1 MVVPY
6 LSYFKLKEEPFNT
19 TANPRFFFLSPIHS
33 IALGKT
39 EFTVDAKKGLAIVF
53 GDTGTGKS
61 TLARLLHQKF
71 LDKEYTSIL
80 LTNPNYPTTNSLL
93 RTIIQEFQLPKTAKS
108 YKDNLDIFKMFL
120 YTEAVEKHKNIVLII
135 DEAQTLRL
143 PLLELLR
150 QLINFETNDQKLLQL
165 VLFPQEEFRSKLT
178 HPMARNFR
186 SRVSMA
192 STLEKMGLSEISEM
206 IDFRWRVASGNQDHP
221 FTPEALSSIYLHS
234 EGIPREAC
242 IIADNS
248 LLLAFLQKKAAI
260 EKDLVEV
267 AAKDRKDNI
276 GSAGRSETKPHLQKK
291 GKTQKTKVEET
302 VTAGQEVA
310 TNG

>member
-6 LSYFKLKEEPFNT
+6 LTYFKLKEEPFNT

-33 IALGKT
+33 VALGKT

-71 LDKEYTSIL
+71 LDKQYTSVL

-120 YTEAVEKHKNIVLII
+120 YTEAVEKGKNIVLII

-192 STLEKMGLSEISEM
+192 SSLDRMGFAEINEM
-206 IDFRWRVASGNQDHP
+206 IDFRWRVASGNQTHP
-221 FTPEALSSIYLHS
+221 FTQEALQSIYLHS
-234 EGIPREAC
+234 DGIPREAC
-242 IIADNS
+242 ILADNS
-248 LLLAFLQKKAAI
+248 LLLAFLQKKPVI
-260 EKDLVEV
+260 ENEIVEI
-267 AAKDRKDNI
+267 AAKDRKENI
-276 GSAGRSETKPHLQKK
+276 GSANKPETKQQKK
-291 GKTQKTKVEET
+291 GTKPQDKQT
-302 VTAGQEVA
+302 PPSGKEVA
-310 TNG
+310 VNG

>member
-6 LSYFKLKEEPFNT
+6 LPYFKLKEEPFNT

-39 EFTVDAKKGLAIVF
+39 EFTVDAKKGMAIVF

-71 LDKEYTSIL
+71 VDKDYTSVL

-93 RTIIQEFQLPKTAKS
+93 RTIIQEFQLPKTSKS
-108 YKDNLDIFKMFL
+108 YKDNIDIFKMFL
-120 YTEAVEKHKNIVLII
+120 YAEAVEKAKTIVLII

-165 VLFPQEEFRSKLT
+165 VLFPQEEFRTKLT

-186 SRVSMA
+186 SRISMA
-192 STLEKMGLSEISEM
+192 STLDKMGLDEVTQM
-206 IDFRWRVASGNQDHP
+206 IDFRWRVASGTRLNQRHSTVSI
-221 FTPEALSSIYLHS
+221 FTQRAFHEK
-234 EGIPREAC
+234 RV
-242 IIADNS
+242 S
-248 LLLAFLQKKAAI
+248 LLTMRSYWHSCKKNNALQRT
-260 EKDLVEV
+260 LL
-267 AAKDRKDNI
+267 
-276 GSAGRSETKPHLQKK
+276 T
-291 GKTQKTKVEET
+291 
-302 VTAGQEVA
+302 
-310 TNG
+310 

>member
-1 MVVPY
+1 MPVPY
-6 LSYFKLKEEPFNT
+6 LTYFDLKEEPFST
-19 TANPRFFFLSPIHS
+19 VPNPRYFYLTPIHS
-33 IALGKT
+33 TALGKT
-39 EFTVDAKKGLAIVF
+39 EFTVDAKKGLTIVF

-71 LDKEYTSIL
+71 LDKGYTSVL

-93 RTIIQEFQLPKTAKS
+93 RTIIQEFQLPKTSKA

-120 YTEAVEKHKNIVLII
+120 YTEAVEKKKNIVLII

-186 SRVSMA
+186 SRISMA
-192 STLEKMGLSEISEM
+192 SSLDKMGIPEISEM
-206 IDFRWRVASGNQDHP
+206 IDFRWRVASGNQQHP
-221 FTPEALSSIYLHS
+221 FTPEAIESISLHS

-248 LLLAFLQKKAAI
+248 LLLAFLQKKQVI
-260 EKDLVEV
+260 DKDIVEI
-267 AAKDRKDNI
+267 AAKDR
-276 GSAGRSETKPHLQKK
+276 
-291 GKTQKTKVEET
+291 
-302 VTAGQEVA
+302 
-310 TNG
+310 

>member
-6 LSYFKLKEEPFNT
+6 LPYFKLKEEPFNT

-33 IALGKT
+33 VALGKT
-39 EFTVDAKKGLAIVF
+39 EFTVDAKKGLTIVF

-71 LDKEYTSIL
+71 LDKGYISVL

-93 RTIIQEFQLPKTAKS
+93 RTIIQEFQLPKTSKS
-108 YKDNLDIFKMFL
+108 YKDNIDIFKAFL
-120 YTEAVEKHKNIVLII
+120 ITEAVEKKKNVVLII

-150 QLINFETNDQKLLQL
+150 QIVNFETNEQKLLQL
-165 VLFPQEEFRSKLT
+165 VLFPQEEFRNKLA

-192 STLEKMGLSEISEM
+192 STLDKMGLPEITEM
-206 IDFRWRVASGNQDHP
+206 IDFRWRVASGNQTHP
-221 FTPEALSSIYLHS
+221 FTPEALQSIYIHS

-242 IIADNS
+242 VIADNS
-248 LLLAFLQKKAAI
+248 LLLAFLHKKQTI
-260 EKDLVEV
+260 DEEIVET
-267 AAKDRKDNI
+267 AAKDRRDNI
-276 GSAGRSETKPHLQKK
+276 GSATKP
-291 GKTQKTKVEET
+291 ET
-302 VTAGQEVA
+302 PPRRKA
-310 TNG
+310 NGEAKPKPKAHVKEGAAHG

>member
-71 LDKEYTSIL
+71 LDKNYTSVL

-120 YTEAVEKHKNIVLII
+120 YTEAIEKGKNIVLII

-165 VLFPQEEFRSKLT
+165 VLFPQEEFRTKLT

-192 STLEKMGLSEISEM
+192 SSLDKMGIDEIHEM
-206 IDFRWRVASGNQDHP
+206 IDFRWRVASGNQQHP
-221 FTPEALSSIYLHS
+221 FTPEALQSIYVHS

-242 IIADNS
+242 TIADNS
-248 LLLAFLQKKAAI
+248 LLLAFLQKKLLIDADI
-260 EKDLVEV
+260 VET
-267 AAKDRKDNI
+267 AAKDRRDNI
-276 GSAGRSETKPHLQKK
+276 GTASKPELKSQKK
-291 GKTQKTKVEET
+291 HQLSDKSLDKPTSGK
-302 VTAGQEVA
+302 EVPI
-310 TNG
+310 NG